1 MRTRS
6 LLAAAA
12 AITLSFGLAACG
24 DDDDTA
30 DDATADT
37 SGGTIEGDDTGDTE
51 AEGEGTEGAAA
62 DLTIAN
68 FAFNPQELSVASGDT
83 VTVTNEDGSAHTFTA
98 EDAGIDLQLGA
109 SESGEV
115 TIDAEPGD
123 YDFICTIH
131 PSMQGTLT
139 VS

>member
-24 DDDDTA
+24 DDDDA
-30 DDATADT
+30 DDATVDP
-37 SGGTIEGDDTGDTE
+37 SEGTIEGDDTGDTE
-51 AEGEGTEGAAA
+51 AEGEGSEGAAA
-62 DLTIAN
+62 DLTISN

-98 EDAGIDLQLGA
+98 DEAGIDLQLGG

-115 TIDAEPGD
+115 TVDAEPGD
-123 YDFICTIH
+123 YDFLCTIH

>member
-12 AITLSFGLAACG
+12 AVTLSFGLAACG

-30 DDATADT
+30 DDATVDPT
-37 SGGTIEGDDTGDTE
+37 EGTIEGDDTGDTE
-51 AEGEGTEGAAA
+51 AEGDGGEGASA
-62 DLTIAN
+62 DLTISN

-83 VTVTNEDGSAHTFTA
+83 VSVTNEDGSSHTFTSD
-98 EDAGIDLQLGA
+98 DAGVDLQLGG
-109 SESGEV
+109 SESGDV
-115 TIDAEPGD
+115 TIDAEPGE
-123 YDFICTIH
+123 YDFLCTIH